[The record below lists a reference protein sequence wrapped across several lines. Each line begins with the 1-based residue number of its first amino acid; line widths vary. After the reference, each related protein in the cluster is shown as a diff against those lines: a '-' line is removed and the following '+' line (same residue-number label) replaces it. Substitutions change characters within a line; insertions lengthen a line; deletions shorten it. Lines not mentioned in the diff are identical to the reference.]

1 MGAINTCDEDPEL
14 RPPGRGA
21 SGAPAA
27 VAAAASS
34 PEAAVA
40 AASREFHPQAV
51 PVVVV
56 AVARVDRVIRIP
68 NPHTLDHL
76 RGLKSFIP
84 GIFELYE
91 RERRPPSVLQVDERH
106 LAEFVEQ
113 ILYVLGA
120 DVRGQIPHVDS
131 AIVAAV

>member
-76 RGLKSFIP
+76 RGLNSFIP

-91 RERRPPSVLQVDERH
+91 RERRPPSVSSSRRTSPCRICRTDPVCPWCGCQ
-106 LAEFVEQ
+106 
-113 ILYVLGA
+113 
-120 DVRGQIPHVDS
+120 GQIPHVDS